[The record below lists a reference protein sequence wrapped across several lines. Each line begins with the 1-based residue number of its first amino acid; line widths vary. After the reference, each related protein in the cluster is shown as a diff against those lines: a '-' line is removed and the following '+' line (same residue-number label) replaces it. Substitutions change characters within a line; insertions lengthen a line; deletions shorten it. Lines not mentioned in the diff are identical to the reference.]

1 MLRTW
6 PLGACLVAVL
16 AVGAAGASAHRDPCH
31 LAHSCPSDH
40 HTYPWHGLLCT
51 SYPDERVP
59 SDTRKV
65 VFGGLAYW
73 CHPVTASAPTAASV
87 HASRTLTP
95 GVANPAVTQANIH
108 RTVCVAGW
116 TSTIRPPASYTS
128 ALKLRQMRQYHETGP
143 PSAYEE
149 DHLISLEL
157 GGHPT
162 DPRNLWPE
170 PVVRARAVDT
180 VENRLHAALCA
191 GTMTLAE
198 AQSRISAI
206 KHSQG

>member
-1 MLRTW
+1 L
-6 PLGACLVAVL
+6 AL

-31 LAHSCPSDH
+31 LVHACPSDH

-59 SDTRKV
+59 SDTRKI
-65 VFGGLAYW
+65 VFDGRTYW
-73 CHPVTASAPTAASV
+73 CHTAIAAAV
-87 HASRTLTP
+87 ANVRASSTLTP
-95 GVANPAVTQANIH
+95 GVVNPAVTQANIG
-108 RTVCVAGW
+108 RTVCRSGW
-116 TSTIRPPASYTS
+116 TSTIRPPPSYTS

-143 PSAYEE
+143 PSDYEE

-170 PVVRARAVDT
+170 PIARARAVDSI
-180 VENRLHAALCA
+180 ENQLHAALCA
-191 GTMTLAE
+191 GTMSLAQ

-206 KHSQG
+206 KHAQG